1 MKVGEA
7 AEIIGLR
14 LMVARLLAREAAID
28 PNPKGWIEAE
38 QRKLYTLVDAM
49 ELDLQNTVLDEAIRF
64 ETKDVIDYVLD
75 YAWKQTHQGASDQSM
90 RSRALTIDPEEG
102 Q

>member
-14 LMVARLLAREAAID
+14 LIVARLLAREAVND
-28 PNPKGWIEAE
+28 PNPKGWIEAQ
-38 QRKLYTLVDAM
+38 QRELYTLVDAM
-49 ELDLQNTVLDEAIRF
+49 ATELQNPELDEAIKF

-75 YAWKQTHQGASDQSM
+75 YAWKQTPHGASDQSI
-90 RSRALTIDPEEG
+90 RSRALTIDPDDR
-102 Q
+102 

>member
-14 LMVARLLAREAAID
+14 LMVARLLAREAVID

-38 QRKLYTLVDAM
+38 QRELYTLVDAM
-49 ELDLQNTVLDEAIRF
+49 EMEAQDPVLNESIKF

-75 YAWKQTHQGASDQSM
+75 YAWKQTPHGASDKSI
-90 RSRALTIDPEEG
+90 RSRALTVDPEEG
-102 Q
+102 